1 MLLALAGVTGVG
13 KTYFTNV
20 ISQELDFK
28 KINTIR
34 TREMRPHEV
43 NGKTGIFMSDEE
55 LDKEIAKGNIIYDF
69 HVYGN
74 RYAYLKDEILSN
86 EDRVFE
92 MYYTMFEDWEEMV
105 SDLKTIYIFP
115 TDLEKTKEKL
125 KDRMLSKEE
134 EAYRISEMQKQYNT
148 VVNNREILDK
158 YDHIFYNDYTEQAT
172 KDLLNIVRKMQ
183 AEQGGNCIN
192 KED

>member
-43 NGKTGIFMSDEE
+43 NGKTGIFMSDAE

>member
-43 NGKTGIFMSDEE
+43 NGKTGIFMSDAE

-92 MYYTMFEDWEEMV
+92 MYYTMFEDWEAMV

-183 AEQGGNCIN
+183 AEQGG
-192 KED
+192 KLH